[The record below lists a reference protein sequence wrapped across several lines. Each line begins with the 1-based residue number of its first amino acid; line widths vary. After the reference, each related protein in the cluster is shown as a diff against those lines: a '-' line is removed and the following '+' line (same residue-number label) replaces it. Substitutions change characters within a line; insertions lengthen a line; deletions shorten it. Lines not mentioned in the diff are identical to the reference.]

1 MQNGAKRLKRVS
13 TRLATAL
20 LALLALPA
28 AAKAQYA
35 VPPPAYML
43 PVPALAAGLPGSG
56 AVARFYERQ
65 HNRLIWFT
73 HGPRSP
79 AATEL
84 LALLQTSSVDGVTN
98 GGQLASHVQRA
109 MQLAQRQDA
118 PAVLEADRTI
128 STAWVGYVQ
137 ALRRP
142 PSGIVYGSDAI
153 RPNTGVDLIL
163 SELIAAPVL
172 RQHVVATAGVNPL
185 YARMRATAVDQ
196 LRQWG
201 VVEPGLRSNLERT
214 RALPAKGRFVLVDT
228 ASAQLFMFA
237 DGRVVDSMKV
247 IVGKT
252 DKPTPMLASMIH
264 YTTFNP
270 YWNVPDEMV
279 RERIAPNVLKLGKA
293 YLRDRGYEVV
303 LNWAEDA
310 PVLSPDSVDWRAVA
324 AGRQAVR
331 VRQKPGPANSM
342 GNLKFP
348 FPNADGIF
356 LHDTPNKALFDQ
368 DLRALSA
375 GCVRL
380 EDAERLAGWLL
391 RRPPLAPSN
400 EAEAHVRLPQGVP
413 IFLTALTPRA

>member
-1 MQNGAKRLKRVS
+1 MA
-13 TRLATAL
+13 AL
-20 LALLALPA
+20 LWMLAVPA
-28 AAKAQYA
+28 AVQAQYA
-35 VPPPAYML
+35 VPPPAYRL

-56 AVARFYERQ
+56 AVALFYQRQ
-65 HNRLIWFT
+65 SNRMIWFS

-79 AATEL
+79 AATEFL
-84 LALLQTSSVDGVTN
+84 GLLQTSAVDGVSN

-109 MQLAQRQDA
+109 IQLAQRHDA
-118 PAVLEADRTI
+118 AAVLEADRTI
-128 STAWVGYVQ
+128 STAWVSYVQ
-137 ALRRP
+137 ALRKP
-142 PSGIVYGSDAI
+142 PGGIVYGTDAI

-163 SELIAAPVL
+163 SELISAPVL
-172 RQHVVATAGVNPL
+172 RQHVLGTASVNPL
-185 YARMRATAVDQ
+185 YARMRATAADQ

-201 VVEPGLRSNLERT
+201 VVEPGLRTNLERT
-214 RALPAKGRFVLVDT
+214 RALPAKGRFVLVDI

-237 DGRVVDSMKV
+237 DGRMVDSMKV

-279 RERIAPNVLKLGKA
+279 RSLIAPNVLKLGKS

-303 LNWAEDA
+303 LNWSADA

-380 EDAERLAGWLL
+380 QDAERLARWLL
-391 RRPPLAPSN
+391 RRDAAAPSS

-413 IFLTALTPRA
+413 IFLTSLDPRA